1 MKINQEFNSE
11 LVDFIASE
19 LEKRLNQL
27 ARNSEATDLELQLAL
42 KNVVSKKENEIA
54 MKMQA
59 AALFS
64 ALNKIGV

>member
-1 MKINQEFNSE
+1 MKIKQEFNSE

-27 ARNSEATDLELQLAL
+27 AKNSEATDLELQLAL

-64 ALNKIGV
+64 ALNKIGA

>member
-1 MKINQEFNSE
+1 MKIKQEFNSE

-64 ALNKIGV
+64 ALNKIGA

>member
-1 MKINQEFNSE
+1 MKIKQEFNSE